1 MKKSDRDKILRGILW
16 TLGIIALILLLYGII
31 KTFV

>member
-16 TLGIIALILLLYGII
+16 ALGIIALLLLLYGII
-31 KTFV
+31 RMLV

>member
-16 TLGIIALILLLYGII
+16 ALGIIALVLLLYGII